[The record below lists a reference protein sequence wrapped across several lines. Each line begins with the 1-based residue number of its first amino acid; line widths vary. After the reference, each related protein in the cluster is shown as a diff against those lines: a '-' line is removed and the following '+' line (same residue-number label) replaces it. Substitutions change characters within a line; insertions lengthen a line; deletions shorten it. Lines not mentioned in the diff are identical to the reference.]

1 MASQVNP
8 IVSGNITEDPRF
20 NQRFGLSM
28 DMSFPAL
35 IPSQGGPP
43 SNTVGQN
50 GDFAFRDD
58 GTTAG
63 HTIIYHKESGS
74 WVATGA

>member
-8 IVSGNITEDPRF
+8 ITSGNITEDPRF

-43 SNTVGQN
+43 SNAVGQN

-58 GTTAG
+58 GGAG
-63 HTIIYHKESGS
+63 TCIYQRRAGV

>member
-43 SNTVGQN
+43 PNTVGQN

-58 GTTAG
+58 GGAG
-63 HTIIYHKESGS
+63 TCIYQRRAGS